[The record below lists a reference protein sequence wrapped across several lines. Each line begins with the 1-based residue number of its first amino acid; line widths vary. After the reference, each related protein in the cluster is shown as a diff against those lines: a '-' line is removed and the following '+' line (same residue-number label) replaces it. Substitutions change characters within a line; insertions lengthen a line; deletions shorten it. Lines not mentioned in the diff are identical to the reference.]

1 MKYYIRYQI
10 KMLLE
15 QSGVS
20 WDNLDLHLQRG
31 RCVYKDADGNA
42 VLDKEIPLFTE
53 NREYIEKTFEL

>member
-1 MKYYIRYQI
+1 
-10 KMLLE
+10 MLLE